1 MLCWRSSFGASSMS
15 ESEER
20 ESRKKSESEGEP
32 PPNKRSDIDSEG
44 SSSDA
49 RTNNNTITRHNR
61 TNGYHQAESNFAKA
75 SPSSPSTTL
84 KKTATPPS
92 SPAHRTSHN
101 MDTKHSNTHRYHRNQ
116 NSTDSESEVLS
127 SSLTSSTEC
136 IPDLSVV
143 FTTYFPWEALPSEL
157 LALIWESL
165 PLEDVVRL
173 SMVCRSWR
181 NLSRN
186 LSDALWKRFHK
197 RLALNFVVIINI

>member
-1 MLCWRSSFGASSMS
+1 MS

-49 RTNNNTITRHNR
+49 RTNNNNTITRHNR

-75 SPSSPSTTL
+75 SPSSPSTALNLNLTG
-84 KKTATPPS
+84 TPPS
-92 SPAHRTSHN
+92 SPAHRTSHFI
-101 MDTKHSNTHRYHRNQ
+101 DTKHSNTHRYHRNQ